1 MSTVTPAPRRDPPSK
16 TLFQLRQ
23 AFKLAL
29 SLVLFYWLALTTNW
43 DVPIYGALAISLISM
58 DTTGATIEKG
68 IMRFLGT
75 TVGIFVG
82 LLVLALCNYDRWALM
97 VAFSIYLAIVG
108 YFMQASR
115 YKYAWFVGAFVPL
128 VVWADNYPNF
138 ESAFYF
144 GVFRYLETTVGIL
157 IYTAVDLVF
166 WPRTAGS
173 QLQAQ
178 GIQFWTSA
186 GELIS
191 CIRQEYS
198 SESERTEDS
207 DLPAKIT
214 ANFNQLTSTLD
225 SAYIDSLDIREK
237 SSQWEAWL
245 LQVGRLKDAL
255 LAWQAEVASSRA
267 TEQSIEPSSLEEQL
281 DLIEKR
287 ISWLTTLWQQADSDE
302 FVSALEDTDLLVP
315 LELNETANTSEAEH
329 LKTLDDASRE
339 LVEIQRELLGW
350 ESHPTADVSPQREY
364 FARLFG
370 WDSER
375 LFQSLFPPL
384 SYIAGFVFWIWM
396 NPPGGPKVPFFTGN
410 FALILLRTP
419 MNLPSVVMLM
429 VLITFLVV
437 APIYWLVMPALSTGV
452 ELLTLIFVYSMFFG
466 FVGGRSPAVKTFALL
481 MFFAMTGISNEQSY
495 SFNSMVDG
503 GMMMLLAGII
513 TTGVSGLFSK
523 PDETAAP

>member
-1 MSTVTPAPRRDPPSK
+1 MTTVTPAPKRHPPSK
-16 TLFQLRQ
+16 TLFRLRQ

-29 SLVLFYWLALTTNW
+29 SLVLFYWLALMTNW
-43 DVPIYGALAISLISM
+43 DVPIYGAFAISLISL
-58 DTTGATIEKG
+58 DTTGASIEKG

-75 TVGIFVG
+75 TVGVFVG
-82 LLVLALCNYDRWALM
+82 LVVLALCNYDRWALM

-173 QLQAQ
+173 QLQEQ
-178 GIQFWTSA
+178 GMQFWTSA
-186 GELIS
+186 RNLVL
-191 CIRQEYS
+191 CIRQEFS
-198 SESERTEDS
+198 GEIKRTENAS
-207 DLPAKIT
+207 LTEKIT
-214 ANFNQLTSTLD
+214 SRFNQLTSTLD

-237 SSQWEAWL
+237 SSQWEAW
-245 LQVGRLKDAL
+245 RLHAKRFMDAL
-255 LAWQAEVASSRA
+255 IAWQTEVHNSRA
-267 TEQSIEPSSLEEQL
+267 EKLSIGSSSLEAHI

-287 ISWLTTLWQQADSDE
+287 IGWLTTLWQQANSDE
-302 FVSALEDTDLLVP
+302 FVSTRHDPNLLLP
-315 LELNETANTSEAEH
+315 LELGESAATSETEH
-329 LKTLDDASRE
+329 LKILDEVSRE
-339 LVEIQRELLGW
+339 LVEIQREILGW
-350 ESHPTADVSPQREY
+350 ESHPTADDTPQREY
-364 FARLFG
+364 FDRLFG

-375 LFQSLFPPL
+375 MFQALFPPL
-384 SYIAGFVFWIWM
+384 SFMAGFVFWIWM
-396 NPPGGPKVPFFTGN
+396 NPPGGPKVPSFTGI

-419 MNLPSVVMLM
+419 MNLPSAVVLM

-437 APIYWLVMPALSTGV
+437 APIYWLVMPALSTGI
-452 ELLTLIFVYSMFFG
+452 ELLALIFVYSMFFG
-466 FVGGRSPAVKTFALL
+466 FVGGRSPAIKTTALL

-495 SFNSMVDG
+495 SFNGMVDG

-513 TTGVSGLFSK
+513 TTGMSTFFRASDSGQ
-523 PDETAAP
+523 